1 MIASASCRVSAMS
14 AKHVIIYKYIS
25 CLFDIQMCS
34 CTNFNFFY
42 GLCYGLSLFDI
53 KRLISRFLFINCT
66 ALSAE
71 PPLLSR
77 HRPFFK
83 ASRVSA
89 SAHEKYIFVTYNK
102 TTHFL
107 PL

>member
-1 MIASASCRVSAMS
+1 MMLCACEGIYSRKASCRQNILIVVSE
-14 AKHVIIYKYIS
+14 
-25 CLFDIQMCS
+25 
-34 CTNFNFFY
+34 N
-42 GLCYGLSLFDI
+42 
-53 KRLISRFLFINCT
+53 RFLFINCT

-77 HRPFFK
+77 RRPFFK